1 MVTPVAGMVI
11 LGLAYSLFA
20 SVLWPCIPF
29 LVKDHQLGTA
39 YGLVTIALNIS
50 LTLFPMIVASILHST
65 NGSYIH
71 VEGLFIC
78 LAAIALFLS
87 IVLNVLDTRKEGYL
101 QQEDTFLSP
110 ECPVEGE
117 YMDQCG
123 VRSRQDHYNP
133 REPGF
138 EYRRKRLYSQE
149 MIAEEDPDINDVQ
162 YMITTKPVGEGIIAM
177 IPHRRRHSMT
187 GFSGQMER
195 ARLSYY
201 AHRARAT
208 PITPDSMPQESSP
221 YLSVRPRLL
230 QTKDLPA
237 INPSLSFIGAIE
249 RVVTKSTSRLDI
261 EESTKSLI
269 STSASIT
276 TTKVTCKHGPLECAG
291 NTQQLCFKKYF
302 PDHQIWVPYV
312 VALNS
317 LDPRRIGEPEYAS
330 EVAEK
335 IVGDDNDNV
344 PLLRNVKECSESQ
357 EGFDLLVE
365 SVQNTIDHGVSTSC
379 TVFIEGKK
387 RCVVDGGVWRECP
400 EGSSVA
406 DFVRSIKE
414 AASRLV

>member
-65 NGSYIH
+65 DGSYIH

-101 QQEDTFLSP
+101 QQEDIFLSS

-117 YMDQCG
+117 YMDQYG

-138 EYRRKRLYSQE
+138 EYRRRRLYSQE

-162 YMITTKPVGEGIIAM
+162 YMITTKPVGEGIIAI

-201 AHRARAT
+201 AHHARAT

-221 YLSVRPRLL
+221 YLSVRPRLR
-230 QTKDLPA
+230 
-237 INPSLSFIGAIE
+237 NPL
-249 RVVTKSTSRLDI
+249 
-261 EESTKSLI
+261 
-269 STSASIT
+269 
-276 TTKVTCKHGPLECAG
+276 
-291 NTQQLCFKKYF
+291 
-302 PDHQIWVPYV
+302 
-312 VALNS
+312 
-317 LDPRRIGEPEYAS
+317 
-330 EVAEK
+330 
-335 IVGDDNDNV
+335 
-344 PLLRNVKECSESQ
+344 
-357 EGFDLLVE
+357 
-365 SVQNTIDHGVSTSC
+365 
-379 TVFIEGKK
+379 
-387 RCVVDGGVWRECP
+387 
-400 EGSSVA
+400 
-406 DFVRSIKE
+406 
-414 AASRLV
+414 